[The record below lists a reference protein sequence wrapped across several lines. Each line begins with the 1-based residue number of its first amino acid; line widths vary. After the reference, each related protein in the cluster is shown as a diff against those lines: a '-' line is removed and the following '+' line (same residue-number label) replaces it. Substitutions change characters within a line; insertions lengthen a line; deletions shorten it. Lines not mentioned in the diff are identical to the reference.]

1 MIEILDV
8 SKAYPNGVHALNHV
22 KLKIDDGEFVYVIGA
37 TGSGKSTLIK
47 ILNGEIVPD
56 EGLVI
61 VNGTDVGALKH
72 RKCLIIV
79 ETLVVSS
86 RIIVCFQL

>member
-56 EGLVI
+56 EGL
-61 VNGTDVGALKH
+61 TCAVG
-72 RKCLIIV
+72 
-79 ETLVVSS
+79 VSAAA
-86 RIIVCFQL
+86 RCFGWLCGDAVTASPAS